1 MMDQVLVRCPFVFVY
16 LGDIVVAS
24 KSMEQHQKDV
34 EEIFRRL
41 RTTGMVINEE
51 KCEFAVT

>member
-1 MMDQVLVRCPFVFVY
+1 MDQVLVRCPFVFVY